1 MARESFIFYAS
12 FYDAL
17 KELPNDLRLEI
28 FDAVCAYALN
38 GEEPELTGVAKAIF
52 TLIKPPLAASV
63 ARYENGCKGAE
74 YGRLGGRPKKTPNE
88 PQGEENVENENPNE
102 TPKKP
107 QENPNET
114 PKKPPYK
121 DKDKERD
128 KDLDIIP
135 PISPQCGEGDAKT
148 AFFEK
153 YPALKG
159 KRVKDDGIDYAL
171 LTREFEQS
179 SRLRGMYSFAKVV
192 QMYDAIV
199 RGDMRDKDTVLPG
212 IAAANA
218 KAAREK
224 WYADKRDRAERSAL
238 GWIADARKDKRFAEI
253 ERRLAKM
260 NLALAKAEISGETDE
275 YEGLKAE
282 QTELLNA
289 RLKVLDELGIYEWRL
304 LPQYE
309 CKKCN
314 DSGYLPDGRACDCYK
329 GG

>member
-12 FYDAL
+12 FYDAI
-17 KELPNDLRLEI
+17 KELPNELRLEI

-38 GEEPELTGVAKAIF
+38 GVEPELKGVAKAIF
-52 TLIKPPLAASV
+52 TLIKPPIAASV
-63 ARYENGCKGAE
+63 AKYENGCKGGA
-74 YGRLGGRPKKTPNE
+74 PKGNQNARKHNQTE
-88 PQGEENVENENPNE
+88 TEEQPTVNQDTTEKQ
-102 TPKKP
+102 PKNNRK
-107 QENPNET
+107 Q
-114 PKKPPYK
+114 PYK
-121 DKDKERD
+121 DKDKD
-128 KDLDIIP
+128 KDDDYSSP
-135 PISPQCGEGDAKT
+135 PISPPSGGEGDAKT

-159 KRVKDDGIDYAL
+159 KRVKDDGIDYTVL
-171 LTREFEQS
+171 LAEFEQS
-179 SRLRGMYSFAKVV
+179 AMLRGMYSFSKVAG
-192 QMYDAIV
+192 MYESIKAGV
-199 RGDMRDKDTVLPG
+199 YRDKVDER
-212 IAAANA
+212 IASANA
-218 KAAREK
+218 KSAREK

-238 GWIADARKDKRFAEI
+238 DYQELARKDARFVEI

-260 NLALAKAEISGETDE
+260 NLALAKAEIGGKTDE

-304 LPQYE
+304 VPQYE

-314 DSGYLPDGRACDCYK
+314 DSGYLPSGKACDCYK